1 MATMIDSVNT
11 TKVSVVKTL
20 NQLRMLLVLIG
31 LVAIFAI
38 FVPYFWSVKNFAAIG
53 LTISVI
59 GIVCIGQTFAL
70 LTGDFDL
77 SVGSIASFCGIVVAT
92 MTKTHGMYPLML
104 VGGIALGALIG
115 LTNGLLVAKA
125 KVNAL
130 ITTLGMMTA
139 LQGGTW
145 LVSNGFTVGVNT
157 PEFRLLGTTQLL
169 DIPLPIF
176 ILVFLYGIF
185 YLVLRFTVFGRK
197 VYSVGGNPEASRLSG
212 INVDRVKILVFIL
225 LGVLSAFGGILLAS
239 RLGSA
244 NTQAGIQ
251 YPLNSIGACV
261 LGGIAIS
268 GGQGN
273 LWGALIGVAII
284 GVLANGLIM
293 AGIPSYWQWVANGIV
308 LILAVYLDTRRRR

>member
-1 MATMIDSVNT
+1 MIDSVRT
-11 TKVSVVKTL
+11 ARPSFMKMV

-38 FVPYFWSVKNFAAIG
+38 FVPYFWSAKNFAAIG

-77 SVGSIASFCGIVVAT
+77 SVGSVASFCGIVVAT
-92 MTKTHGMYPLML
+92 LTKSYGMYPLMFFA
-104 VGGIALGALIG
+104 GIALGALIG
-115 LTNGLLVAKA
+115 LVNGLLISKA
-125 KVNAL
+125 RVNAL

-157 PEFRLLGTTQLL
+157 PEFRFLGTTQVAG
-169 DIPLPIF
+169 IPLPIF
-176 ILVFLYGIF
+176 ILVFLYVVF

-197 VYSVGGNPEASRLSG
+197 VYSIGGNPEASRLSG
-212 INVDRVKILVFIL
+212 INVDRMKILVFII

-239 RLGSA
+239 RLGRPTPRRGS
-244 NTQAGIQ
+244 
-251 YPLNSIGACV
+251 S
-261 LGGIAIS
+261 
-268 GGQGN
+268 
-273 LWGALIGVAII
+273 
-284 GVLANGLIM
+284 
-293 AGIPSYWQWVANGIV
+293 
-308 LILAVYLDTRRRR
+308 TR